1 MITEIKY
8 KDKVALQ
15 NDTTIADENKVT
27 AEDMNEIKNAIN
39 ENAKELEKTQDDNTI
54 NKQDIANIK
63 TKNTEQDTKIQTNE
77 TEIASIKTEQNTQNT
92 NIKALQ
98 DDNEV
103 NKTDIANIKVKNE
116 EQDTYIE
123 ELEAETERL
132 RKDLDAL
139 PSVKASG
146 EYIHVEDS
154 AESRFKSFK
163 VCGNSKQETRE
174 GYNLLDMRNAVSYPD
189 SGITCTVKE
198 DGSYSY
204 VGTATNDAIN
214 VWFRGGYYSEITEEN
229 TLFVLEAGTYYIKDV
244 VLFSGTSKIDTINQ
258 IATLTK
264 DMSITGI
271 RAPSAKIGT
280 TYNEIKY
287 PIVAKSD
294 VAVEWE
300 QYGATPS
307 LEFPSEVQ
315 AVGDNKNLLKNT
327 AITKT
332 VNGITFTVNEDGTVT
347 ANGTATSTSYI
358 AINTF
363 SYIANQD
370 YILSGC
376 PTGGSDDT
384 YKMYSINVSTGGGHT
399 NDYGKG
405 GAIKVSTDQV
415 GEIRIRIASGY
426 TANNLVFK
434 PKLEKGTIST
444 PYSHYGQ
451 GSANVTICNKN
462 FYDKNNAHYLD
473 GYGLNA
479 TGFFAREDQ
488 RTYIIP
494 IQQDEK
500 NITVSYTKILTGSRY
515 YAFADEIPTGINSS
529 HYERIMFA
537 DSSDTGK
544 ITFTAKNNNYKYLL
558 IGSTTLEVFT
568 DLQVEQSEVSTE
580 YVEHKEQTF
589 TVPVQQEF
597 MKIND
602 INDTFVK
609 VDGNWYEK
617 HFIAKKIFDGTESW
631 TVHPRHTND
640 NFLVAYIY
648 MKAMKSAPKT
658 DLLSNYFNA
667 EDAIGSKNC
676 IYASYKEEFDISI
689 SKTIASTI
697 DELKSKLSEY
707 NANGKAVE
715 IYYPLENPLLIK
727 CTSEQKAVLDE
738 IEKTAQ
744 SYKNETNIYSTDE
757 LSPVFEVEY
766 RKKIESLTGTADS
779 VDWSNVQNK
788 PDLVAITDEE
798 IDNIINY

>member
-1 MITEIKY
+1 
-8 KDKVALQ
+8 
-15 NDTTIADENKVT
+15 
-27 AEDMNEIKNAIN
+27 
-39 ENAKELEKTQDDNTI
+39 
-54 NKQDIANIK
+54 
-63 TKNTEQDTKIQTNE
+63 
-77 TEIASIKTEQNTQNT
+77 
-92 NIKALQ
+92 
-98 DDNEV
+98 
-103 NKTDIANIKVKNE
+103 
-116 EQDTYIE
+116 
-123 ELEAETERL
+123 
-132 RKDLDAL
+132 
-139 PSVKASG
+139 
-146 EYIHVEDS
+146 
-154 AESRFKSFK
+154 
-163 VCGNSKQETRE
+163 
-174 GYNLLDMRNAVSYPD
+174 
-189 SGITCTVKE
+189 
-198 DGSYSY
+198 
-204 VGTATNDAIN
+204 
-214 VWFRGGYYSEITEEN
+214 
-229 TLFVLEAGTYYIKDV
+229 
-244 VLFSGTSKIDTINQ
+244 
-258 IATLTK
+258 
-264 DMSITGI
+264 
-271 RAPSAKIGT
+271 
-280 TYNEIKY
+280 
-287 PIVAKSD
+287 
-294 VAVEWE
+294 
-300 QYGATPS
+300 
-307 LEFPSEVQ
+307 
-315 AVGDNKNLLKNT
+315 
-327 AITKT
+327 
-332 VNGITFTVNEDGTVT
+332 
-347 ANGTATSTSYI
+347 
-358 AINTF
+358 
-363 SYIANQD
+363 
-370 YILSGC
+370 
-376 PTGGSDDT
+376 
-384 YKMYSINVSTGGGHT
+384 
-399 NDYGKG
+399 
-405 GAIKVSTDQV
+405 
-415 GEIRIRIASGY
+415 
-426 TANNLVFK
+426 
-434 PKLEKGTIST
+434 
-444 PYSHYGQ
+444 
-451 GSANVTICNKN
+451 
-462 FYDKNNAHYLD
+462 
-473 GYGLNA
+473 
-479 TGFFAREDQ
+479 
-488 RTYIIP
+488 
-494 IQQDEK
+494 
-500 NITVSYTKILTGSRY
+500 
-515 YAFADEIPTGINSS
+515 
-529 HYERIMFA
+529 MFA

>member
-27 AEDMNEIKNAIN
+27 AEDMNEIKNVIN
-39 ENAKELEKTQDDNTI
+39 ENAKELEKTQDDNTT

-63 TKNTEQDTKIQTNE
+63 TKNTEQDT
-77 TEIASIKTEQNTQNT
+77 
-92 NIKALQ
+92 
-98 DDNEV
+98 
-103 NKTDIANIKVKNE
+103 
-116 EQDTYIE
+116 YIE
-123 ELEAETERL
+123 ELEAENARL

-139 PSVKASG
+139 PSAQASG

-163 VCGNSKQETRE
+163 IGGNSKQETRE
-174 GYNLLDMRNAVSYPD
+174 GYNLANYKNS
-189 SGITCTVKE
+189 
-198 DGSYSY
+198 
-204 VGTATNDAIN
+204 AT
-214 VWFRGGYYSEITEEN
+214 
-229 TLFVLEAGTYYIKDV
+229 
-244 VLFSGTSKIDTINQ
+244 
-258 IATLTK
+258 
-264 DMSITGI
+264 
-271 RAPSAKIGT
+271 
-280 TYNEIKY
+280 
-287 PIVAKSD
+287 KSD
-294 VAVEWE
+294 VNFEIGDVESGKTYTLYLNVQGTLAFNLKYGANGSNIATSYDITGKYIKTFE
-300 QYGATPS
+300 ASESGILYMNGFSTTNYNGISEIMLLEGTYTKDDLPVYEAYGATPS